1 MRHARKFAALGCASL
16 ALGSLLA
23 MTIPTEPRTARNSQ
37 IEQLSAP
44 QIAAYPGGGH
54 EVLGQDSYPVT
65 YSKQF
70 LAISERAERA
80 RMKQWEMPPVPGV
93 NYDQPPAARDA
104 AIEREGARD
113 VAVHRGGQPAGAAP
127 DQDPDDLALNDSPQG

>member
-23 MTIPTEPRTARNSQ
+23 MTTPTQPRTARNSQ
-37 IEQLSAP
+37 IDELAAP
-44 QIAAYPGGGH
+44 QIAAYPGAGH

-65 YSKQF
+65 YSPQF

-80 RMKQWEMPPVPGV
+80 RMKQWDMPPLPGV

-104 AIEREGARD
+104 AIEREGIRD
-113 VAVHRGGQPAGAAP
+113 VAVHRGGQPAAAAP
-127 DQDPDDLALNDSPQG
+127 EQDPDDLALNDSPQG